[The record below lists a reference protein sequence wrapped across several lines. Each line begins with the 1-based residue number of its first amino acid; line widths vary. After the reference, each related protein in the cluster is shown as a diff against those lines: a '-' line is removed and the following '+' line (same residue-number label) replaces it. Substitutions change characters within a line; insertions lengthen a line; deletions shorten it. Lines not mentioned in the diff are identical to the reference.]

1 MKRVRRQGSV
11 GVSNDDGGGK
21 GGAGSKEVQAGD
33 GGGGEGEASERK
45 DLAKI
50 IQKTNIEA

>member
-11 GVSNDDGGGK
+11 GVSNDDGGGN
-21 GGAGSKEVQAGD
+21 GDAGSKEVQAGD
-33 GGGGEGEASERK
+33 GGEGEASERE